1 MKRSQE
7 VRPGN
12 RFSLS
17 NLGSP
22 DKPKQIHHLY
32 KILYFSLQKEMRML
46 QGNLKL
52 DVPVTT
58 NQGTLMGADDQLVG
72 IQVEPDDL
80 TQDLNNPSIY
90 TAEWDHPSVSIT
102 VTVQHDGSTVIDTIP
117 KSIVH
122 ENTLQSR

>member
-1 MKRSQE
+1 
-7 VRPGN
+7 
-12 RFSLS
+12 
-17 NLGSP
+17 
-22 DKPKQIHHLY
+22 
-32 KILYFSLQKEMRML
+32 MRML

-72 IQVEPDDL
+72 IQIEPDDL

-90 TAEWDHPSVSIT
+90 TAEWGYPGVSIT
-102 VTVQHDGSTVIDTIP
+102 VTVQQDGSTVIDTIP